1 MYEDNKKEIAM
12 KMLEKALG
20 SIDFSRVAAIHL
32 AFKMNSK
39 DTEEHSEEPNEEE
52 EPSEMKNNNEAA
64 CPACANNKENCKCG

>member
-32 AFKMNSK
+32 AFKLSGK
-39 DTEEHSEEPNEEE
+39 DTEDHS
-52 EPSEMKNNNEAA
+52 
-64 CPACANNKENCKCG
+64 